1 MEVGD
6 FLLIMSKW
14 VILFFIR
21 STGTSIDCG
30 LCETKDCHANENK
43 FLEKRNFKCYYIR
56 IIKEEEGIEWWDV
69 GSYTEFFYIVED
81 EKVDKFLQDKKIA
94 MK

>member
-1 MEVGD
+1 MI
-6 FLLIMSKW
+6 IMSKKFK
-14 VILFFIR
+14 IFFKR
-21 STGTSIDCG
+21 SNGEYVDLG
-30 LCETKDCHANENK
+30 LCEKKDCHANVNK
-43 FLEKRNFKCYYIR
+43 FLEKHNFKCYYIR

-94 MK
+94 IK